1 MAKDNLEELIKE
13 LSLTAE
19 TSHEL
24 DNHMNTTTNTQ
35 VYQTLKEFDEVEFPK
50 ELHGRIM
57 RSVYLRQ
64 FKTPLAVINTILF
77 ANLSLS
83 VYRLW
88 TLMGDSV
95 QAVAGQVPTQAHSFF
110 ASFQAAAASVPLG
123 SAAVV
128 AINCSLFAAGVYLM
142 VKLQSMIAVRRMAG
156 SQSSS

>member
-95 QAVAGQVPTQAHSFF
+95 QAVAGQVPTQAHSSSPLSRPRRHRSPLDRQRSSRSTVRSSPR
-110 ASFQAAAASVPLG
+110 ASTSW
-123 SAAVV
+123 
-128 AINCSLFAAGVYLM
+128 
-142 VKLQSMIAVRRMAG
+142 
-156 SQSSS
+156 

>member
-1 MAKDNLEELIKE
+1 MANDNLAELIKE
-13 LSLTAE
+13 LSLTEE
-19 TSHEL
+19 TSIEL
-24 DNHMNTTTNTQ
+24 EEKNMNTTTNQ

-110 ASFQAAAASVPLG
+110 ASFQAAIASVPLG

-142 VKLQSMIAVRRMAG
+142 VKLQSMITVRRIAG
-156 SQSSS
+156 SHSS